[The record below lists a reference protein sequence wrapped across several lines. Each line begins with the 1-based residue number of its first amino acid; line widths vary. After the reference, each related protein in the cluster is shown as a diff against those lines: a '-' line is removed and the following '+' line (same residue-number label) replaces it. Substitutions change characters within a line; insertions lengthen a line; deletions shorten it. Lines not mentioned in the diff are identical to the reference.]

1 MPSDLFDN
9 MWKVIFVFRN
19 ALLYHFDLRIF
30 SHTFLKKINPIIS
43 LKKCQRHFK
52 ETESLLQ

>member
-30 SHTFLKKINPIIS
+30 SHTFLKKINLILR
-43 LKKCQRHFK
+43 LKK
-52 ETESLLQ
+52 SGIL